1 VSPTL
6 RALLVGMVIGAAV
19 GGAGVVGV
27 VLMAVV
33 DQRRGRTWW

>member
-1 VSPTL
+1 MNDTL

-33 DQRRGRTWW
+33 DQRRGQW